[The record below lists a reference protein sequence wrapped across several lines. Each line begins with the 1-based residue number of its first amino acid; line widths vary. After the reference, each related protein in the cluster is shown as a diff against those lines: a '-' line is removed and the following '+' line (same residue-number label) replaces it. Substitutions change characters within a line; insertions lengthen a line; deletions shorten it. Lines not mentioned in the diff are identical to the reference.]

1 MDEGNQTVLK
11 SRDSRRLGDDLV
23 LSAIGLISLIV
34 MSQGMQTEQSELRPP
49 SRSWAPAIIQT
60 TFLGLPIPLSA
71 LR

>member
-11 SRDSRRLGDDLV
+11 SRASRRLGDDLV

-49 SRSWAPAIIQT
+49 SRSEAPAIIQT
-60 TFLGLPIPLSA
+60 NFLGLQIPLSA

>member
-11 SRDSRRLGDDLV
+11 SRASRRLGDDLV

-49 SRSWAPAIIQT
+49 SRS
-60 TFLGLPIPLSA
+60 
-71 LR
+71 